1 MSTSPPAQQVALL
14 VWHGSL
20 GSCKEHSADVTEGSD
35 ALDRL
40 TARLIAATT
49 LERSFSRIGRQQ
61 YTKFIEALEE
71 E

>member
-1 MSTSPPAQQVALL
+1 
-14 VWHGSL
+14 
-20 GSCKEHSADVTEGSD
+20 VTEGRD